1 MSIETTHMRV
11 MKKTRKKLKNM
22 SAIEGKDMMLIIDE
36 SVNQREKEK
45 YDGDVARRARDLEL
59 GES

>member
-11 MKKTRKKLKNM
+11 MKKTQKKLKDM

-36 SVNQREKEK
+36 SVNQREKEQ
-45 YDGDVARRARDLEL
+45 YDGDVSRRKENMGL
-59 GES
+59 GEE